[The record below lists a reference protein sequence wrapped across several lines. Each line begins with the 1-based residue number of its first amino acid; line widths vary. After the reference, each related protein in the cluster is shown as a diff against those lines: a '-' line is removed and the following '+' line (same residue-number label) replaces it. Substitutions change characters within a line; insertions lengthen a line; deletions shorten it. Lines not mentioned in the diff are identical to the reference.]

1 MSKVH
6 EVKPEK
12 VAAVADIVEKLKNA
26 QSVVIC
32 SYSGLTVE
40 QVTEIRKQCR
50 ENDAAYCV
58 LKSRL
63 VLRALNEVGITGLD
77 DLLNGP
83 NAFVFSMKD
92 AVSGPKIINDY
103 IEKNKL
109 ESLKITGGVLGTETL
124 DVAGAPA
131 QPRSAAGKAAWLH
144 DQHRGVLRPRGGC
157 NPQAEKWRGI
167 IRADAA

>member
-58 LKSRL
+58 LKNRL

-109 ESLKITGGVLGTETL
+109 ESLKMPSREVLLAKLLGCMTNT
-124 DVAGAPA
+124 VASFVRVVDA
-131 QPRSAAGKAAWLH
+131 
-144 DQHRGVLRPRGGC
+144 
-157 NPQAEKWRGI
+157 
-167 IRADAA
+167 IRKQKNGEE